1 MKISYGECPS
11 TCVSHRIYSL
21 MEETTIQWFKDRTKT
36 MSNFEN
42 RTEEFLGQNV
52 RAKFLFPLGEMVECE
67 LSAVLYPFYRSSRT
81 GMYHDSCETNS
92 STRRAGVLNEYDVCT
107 RDLRFIVIMNS
118 SRTRDAEK
126 NGASGQK
133 CSSKAWL
140 NEKQKKKTRKLEG
153 SRLF

>member
-21 MEETTIQWFKDRTKT
+21 MEETVIQWFKDRTKT

-107 RDLRFIVIMNS
+107 RDLQFVVIMNS
-118 SRTRDAEK
+118 SRTQDAEK
-126 NGASGQK
+126 NRASEQK
-133 CSSKAWL
+133 CSSTWL
-140 NEKQKKKTRKLEG
+140 NEKQKK
-153 SRLF
+153 